1 MIRDAYKHAAGQEI
15 AQNLVS
21 MSENSFRSIMQS
33 CGDLIDGKTLNKS
46 DLDIGFVAVKWDRGA
61 KNKNIPEK

>member
-1 MIRDAYKHAAGQEI
+1 
-15 AQNLVS
+15 